1 MSHRSHPYLGLP
13 NRQFWKKEP
22 GIAKPAAFD
31 PVGPVPF
38 TLTKSDRV
46 VTAGSCFAQH
56 VARRLTRSGFSHMVT
71 EPAHPIIPPQ
81 IAARFG
87 YNLFS
92 ARYGN
97 VYTARQL
104 LQLLHRAYDLF
115 TPLATHWPRGQA
127 GRVVDPFRP
136 QIQPDGFISAA
147 ELEEDRKVHLAAVR
161 RAIETMD
168 VFVFTLGLTE
178 AWIDRRD
185 GAVFPIAPGISG
197 GVYDPETVAFHNFDE
212 TETSADLIEALAFI
226 RERNP
231 HVRIILTVSPVPLNA
246 TMEARH
252 VFVST
257 TWSKAVLRIAAEKAT
272 RALENVCYFPSYEI
286 ITAPHVRGRYFAE
299 DCREVLDA
307 GVSHVMG
314 LFFHHFAGLPIAAGR
329 NDKTTDKPA
338 IATYEVDTHLSR
350 MEELNKLH
358 CDEEAINNGE

>member
-1 MSHRSHPYLGLP
+1 MSNRNHPYLGLP
-13 NRQFWKKEP
+13 DRQFWKKEP
-22 GIAKPAAFD
+22 GIVTPAKFD

-38 TLTKSDRV
+38 TLTKSDGV

-56 VARRLTRSGFSHMVT
+56 VARRLTRSGFSHLVT

-81 IAARFG
+81 VAASFG

-104 LQLLHRAYDLF
+104 LQLLHRAYGLF
-115 TPLATHWPRGQA
+115 MPLATHWPRGQK
-127 GRVVDPFRP
+127 GGVVDPFRP
-136 QIQPDGFISAA
+136 QIQPEGFISAA
-147 ELEEDRKVHLAAVR
+147 ELDEDRKVHLAAVR

-197 GVYDPETVAFHNFDE
+197 GVYDPDLVGFHNFDE
-212 TETSADLIEALAFI
+212 TETSTDLIAALAFI

-231 HVRIILTVSPVPLNA
+231 RVRIILTVSPVPLNA

-257 TWSKAVLRIAAEKAT
+257 TWSKAVLRIAAERAT
-272 RALENVCYFPSYEI
+272 RALEDVCYFPSYEI

-307 GVSHVMG
+307 GVTHVMG
-314 LFFHHFAGLPIAAGR
+314 LFFHHFAGLPIKVSKAHNKATR
-329 NDKTTDKPA
+329 PA
-338 IATYEVDTHLSR
+338 TASRKADAHLSE
-350 MEELNKLH
+350 MEALNKIH
-358 CDEEAINNGE
+358 CDEEAINND